1 MSIVYQTSAAPC
13 APALPLPFER
23 RWKRVE
29 PLLRIYFA
37 ARDDEEYLNA
47 LMAEAR
53 GYLLVCYTHETLLMD
68 ASTDAEWVQLAL
80 KAILQQKD
88 DQSLFERQFAVIERR
103 LERWTRLNFK
113 PELIEDVKQG
123 AFLKLWKDYERHHE
137 QWDAKPESYWVAS
150 AKLAMRWTNRDLNY
164 PISYAKGSPR
174 RKERI
179 ERVQHT
185 FSECDF
191 PDFSEAE
198 EEESNELLDT
208 LCQRHDVDIHGK
220 ETQRANLRLDLEI
233 LLQLARKHYNPAVF
247 ERCLLLL
254 ERSAEGYTSTEIRL
268 ELGWSTHTY
277 NMTAQQVRQMSQF
290 AEGYQGI
297 IGRANI
303 LTEADRKRISRM
315 RKAGYSCTEVA
326 RFIGC
331 NPMTVYRF
339 SQTAQSSK

>member
-47 LMAEAR
+47 LMVEAHE
-53 GYLLVCYTHETLLMD
+53 YLLVRYTHEMLLME

-80 KAILQQKD
+80 KGILQQKD
-88 DQSLFERQFAVIERR
+88 EPSLFERQFAVIERR

-113 PELIEDVKQG
+113 PELVEDVKQG
-123 AFLKLWKDYERHHE
+123 AFIKLWKDYERHHE
-137 QWDAKPESYWVAS
+137 QWDARPESYWVAS

-164 PISYAKGSPR
+164 PISYAKGSTR

-198 EEESNELLDT
+198 EEEQNELLDT

-220 ETQRANLRLDLEI
+220 ETQQANLRLDLEM
-233 LLQLARKHYNPAVF
+233 LLQLARKHYSPAVF

-254 ERSAEGYTSTEIRL
+254 ERSAEGYTPTEIRL

-297 IGRANI
+297 MGRSNI
-303 LTEADRKRISRM
+303 LSDKDRARIHTM
-315 RKAGYSCTEVA
+315 RQSGCSLAEIA
-326 RFIGC
+326 RFVGC
-331 NPMTVYRF
+331 HMGTVWRIVH
-339 SQTAQSSK
+339 SAQA